1 MTIAT
6 VYERRRHAGVAVA
19 SAISGALGWTGRQ
32 LDRRSVRLA
41 LLELSDEQLKD
52 IGLSRGEAYCL
63 SSSRAYAEELRRLR
77 G

>member
-6 VYERRRHAGVAVA
+6 IYEGQRHTGVAVA
-19 SAISGALGWTGRQ
+19 PAISTVLSWIGQQ
-32 LDRRSVRLA
+32 LDRRRVRLA
-41 LLELSDEQLKD
+41 LLELSDEQLRD
-52 IGLSRGEAYCL
+52 IGLSRSEAYGL